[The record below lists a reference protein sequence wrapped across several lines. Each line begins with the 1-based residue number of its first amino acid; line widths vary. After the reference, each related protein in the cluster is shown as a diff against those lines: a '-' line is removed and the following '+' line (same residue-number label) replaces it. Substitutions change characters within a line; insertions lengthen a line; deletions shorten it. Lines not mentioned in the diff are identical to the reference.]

1 MSDHQVGVS
10 DLGDRGYP
18 WAHQSNP
25 RHEHGPHN
33 SSAHLR
39 HLEIGAHI
47 TYGNSHPSFN
57 HDSHG
62 LFIRRFPELPSSH
75 PYNSVPT
82 KPLPMTAASFCHRQL
97 GPISRPQAPSAI
109 GPPFLP
115 STDPGQHLPRAW
127 LQNNNH
133 RHSPGQEIYPGPT
146 YWTVP
151 EDSPC
156 RLETLGMAL
165 PTIVPLPDRVF
176 WSGPCLYAYLVV
188 STCDCQSVA

>member
-75 PYNSVPT
+75 PYSSVPT
-82 KPLPMTAASFCHRQL
+82 KPLAMTAASFCHRRL

-115 STDPGQHLPRAW
+115 RTSAC
-127 LQNNNH
+127 
-133 RHSPGQEIYPGPT
+133 T
-146 YWTVP
+146 YLALGFKTIIIAILR
-151 EDSPC
+151 DKKF
-156 RLETLGMAL
+156 TLG
-165 PTIVPLPDRVF
+165 PRI
-176 WSGPCLYAYLVV
+176 GPSQKTVRA
-188 STCDCQSVA
+188 AWRH